1 MINFIKKEVRENKS
15 IYIVAFFS
23 FLILA
28 YTHFNTFV
36 ANDDLP
42 YSFLYRGSDR
52 ITSLGQV
59 LANQL
64 ADYKNLNA
72 RFFVHCILQSVLIF
86 GKSLWSILNPLMI
99 VISMVMLLKIIKLKT
114 KNFNNFLSV
123 IIFISCFLL
132 MINYKWVI
140 YWVAGSINYVW
151 VFTFLSI
158 ILYLFYKYGFCK
170 YKVVNTIIIAI
181 LCAICECTM
190 VFTICFVICNFV
202 LSIIKNK
209 KIDYSYF
216 IYFLGFLGSLVL
228 LLSPST
234 ALRMG
239 SDEVWSSLSLIQK
252 LLTSIPVVS
261 KNLFNLTNIY
271 NVLPYIFIFSVIA
284 SLRKLNTKYSNISI
298 LIIIINIVLIY
309 FVNNNWL
316 YFTLT
321 LLLVNGEFYCHIKN
335 NKTEFLNLSLAMYA
349 VIFFNILIPLYYA
362 ARPNY
367 YFYLYMI
374 FYFVYTLNYLDIL
387 NEFKENRIFIIIV
400 LLPFLTLFGN
410 EIYVYTKIGNYYSER
425 LKEIEEYKNTRNGD
439 LILTKIPEKYCNYHI
454 DINEPTKDW
463 FTYKY
468 FLDYYD
474 LDENTNIIFK

>member
-86 GKSLWSILNPLMI
+86 GKNLWSILNPLMI
-99 VISMVMLLKIIKLKT
+99 VISIVMLLKIIKLKT

-239 SDEVWSSLSLIQK
+239 SDEGWSSLSLIQK

-271 NVLPYIFIFSVIA
+271 NILPYIFIFSVIA
-284 SLRKLNTKYSNISI
+284 NLRKLNTKYSNISI
-298 LIIIINIVLIY
+298 LIIINK
-309 FVNNNWL
+309 
-316 YFTLT
+316 
-321 LLLVNGEFYCHIKN
+321 FYE
-335 NKTEFLNLSLAMYA
+335 TSY
-349 VIFFNILIPLYYA
+349 
-362 ARPNY
+362 
-367 YFYLYMI
+367 
-374 FYFVYTLNYLDIL
+374 
-387 NEFKENRIFIIIV
+387 
-400 LLPFLTLFGN
+400 
-410 EIYVYTKIGNYYSER
+410 
-425 LKEIEEYKNTRNGD
+425 
-439 LILTKIPEKYCNYHI
+439 
-454 DINEPTKDW
+454 
-463 FTYKY
+463 
-468 FLDYYD
+468 
-474 LDENTNIIFK
+474 